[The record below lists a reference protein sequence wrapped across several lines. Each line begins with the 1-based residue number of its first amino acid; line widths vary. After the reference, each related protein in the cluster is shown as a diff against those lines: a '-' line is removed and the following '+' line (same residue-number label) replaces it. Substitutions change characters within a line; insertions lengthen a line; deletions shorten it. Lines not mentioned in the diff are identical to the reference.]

1 MSQAEG
7 PRDERA
13 ALQQHEALVARLM
26 RPGAYPAPVERVQ
39 RIDTHVSTVLLAG
52 GYAYKLRKPV
62 SLGFLDFSTLEAR
75 RRDCEEELRLN
86 RRTAPDLYLDIVAVI
101 GPQDSPRFGD
111 SAPDAPIIDV
121 AVRMRRFDPQ
131 LTLDHVAER
140 GELTPELVDRVAAAA
155 AALHARSAMAPAGS
169 GAPERV
175 ARWMHDNFSD
185 MRDQVQSP
193 EDRSRLDALSEWTRS
208 ELAAKRDQLVERVLR
223 SRIRECHGDLHLGNV
238 ALIDGDPTLF
248 DAIEFNADLRRID
261 VISDVAFTF
270 IDLMDRSLPGLAWR
284 YISTYLEMT
293 GDYEGLALLRLY
305 AVYRALV
312 RAKVAL
318 IRLRQPAV
326 KSQVR
331 VRDHASFEHYLALA
345 ERLRNSTAA
354 ALVLMTGLSG
364 SGKSTV
370 AQTLAETLGGV
381 RIRSDVERKRL
392 FGLEPAADSHG
403 GIYSEDA
410 TRRVYDRLAA
420 LAGTVLRAGFPVVI
434 DAASLKRSERA
445 RFVALAA
452 TMHAHAAIVVCTAPM
467 EVLRGRLRSRALSG
481 TDASEATE
489 DVLDSQLGWQEPL
502 DAAEQRLA
510 VVIDTSGD
518 LTSVERSAAEIA
530 AALRGKTLGRS

>member
-1 MSQAEG
+1 MSQGDG
-7 PRDERA
+7 PRDERS
-13 ALQQHEALVARLM
+13 ALQQHEVLVAGLM
-26 RPGAYPAPVERVQ
+26 RPSAYPGPIDHVQ

-52 GYAYKLRKPV
+52 DYAYKLRKPV
-62 SLGFLDFSTLEAR
+62 NLGFLDFSTLEQR

-86 RRTAPDLYLDIVAVI
+86 RRTAPQLYIDIVAVV
-101 GPQDSPRFGD
+101 GPPESPRFV
-111 SAPDAPIIDV
+111 DAASGEPIIDA
-121 AVRMRRFDPQ
+121 AVRMRRFEPQ
-131 LTLDHVAER
+131 MTLDQVAER
-140 GELTPELVDRVAAAA
+140 GELTPELVDRVARAA
-155 AALHARSAMAPAGS
+155 AALHACSAAAPAGS
-169 GAPERV
+169 GEPDHV
-175 ARWMHDNFSD
+175 ARWMYDNFSD

-193 EDRSRLDALSEWTRS
+193 DDRSRLDALSRWTRS
-208 ELAAKRDQLVERVLR
+208 ELAAKRDQLAERVLQ

-238 ALIDGDPTLF
+238 VLIDGEPTLF
-248 DAIEFNADLRRID
+248 DAIEFNAELRWID
-261 VISDVAFTF
+261 VINEVAFTF
-270 IDLMDRSLPGLAWR
+270 IDLMDRGFPGLAWR
-284 YISTYLEMT
+284 CIGAYLEMT

-331 VRDHASFEHYLALA
+331 VREHASFEHYLALA
-345 ERLRNSTAA
+345 EKLRNSSAA

-392 FGLEPAADSHG
+392 YGLEPAADSHG
-403 GIYSEDA
+403 SIYGEDA

-434 DAASLKRSERA
+434 DAASLKRSERD

-452 TMHAHAAIVVCTAPM
+452 TRHAHAAIVVCTAPK
-467 EVLRGRLRSRALSG
+467 EVLRERLRSRAMSG
-481 TDASEATE
+481 ADASEATE
-489 DVLDSQLGWQEPL
+489 EVLASQAGWQEPL

-510 VVIDTSGD
+510 AVVDTSGD
-518 LTSVERSAAEIA
+518 LESVERRAAEIA
-530 AALRGKTLGRS
+530 ATLRRTTLGRS